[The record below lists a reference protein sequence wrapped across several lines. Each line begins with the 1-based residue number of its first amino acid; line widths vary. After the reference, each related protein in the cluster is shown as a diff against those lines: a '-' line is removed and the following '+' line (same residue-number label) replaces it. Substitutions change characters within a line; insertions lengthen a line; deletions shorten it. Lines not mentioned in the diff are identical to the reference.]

1 MPEIDKVIH
10 QPVRLRVMSALMTLR
25 PEEKMSFSHM
35 GKALGLTDGNLGAH
49 LQTLEKAGYVAIE
62 KRFINRKPCTQVS
75 ATHLGREKFHAHVTA
90 LKAILG
96 E

>member
-1 MPEIDKVIH
+1 
-10 QPVRLRVMSALMTLR
+10 MSALMTLG

-35 GKALGLTDGNLGAH
+35 GKALSLTDGNLGAH
-49 LQTLEKAGYVAIE
+49 LQTLEKAGYVAID
-62 KRFINRKPCTQVS
+62 KSFINRKPCTHVS
-75 ATHLGREKFHAHVTA
+75 ATHLGRARFHTHVAA